1 MYNPLPKF
9 LTIKTSPI
17 HGLGLFT
24 DSAIN
29 VNTNLG
35 RSHFHTGEEL
45 LRTPLGGFVNHSE
58 NPNVGVIRHPYEHG
72 QYSLFL
78 TTLCDIS
85 AGEELVAE
93 YMSDMYIANDNKET
107 NKYT

>member
-29 VNTNLG
+29 SNTNLG
-35 RSHFHTGEEL
+35 RSHFHTGDEL
-45 LRTPLGGFVNHSE
+45 LRTPLGGFINHSDNSNVDVIKHSRE
-58 NPNVGVIRHPYEHG
+58 NG

-78 TTLCDIS
+78 TTLRDIDP
-85 AGEELVAE
+85 GEELVAK
-93 YMSDMYIANDNKET
+93 YMSDTYIDNDNKE
-107 NKYT
+107 NDN